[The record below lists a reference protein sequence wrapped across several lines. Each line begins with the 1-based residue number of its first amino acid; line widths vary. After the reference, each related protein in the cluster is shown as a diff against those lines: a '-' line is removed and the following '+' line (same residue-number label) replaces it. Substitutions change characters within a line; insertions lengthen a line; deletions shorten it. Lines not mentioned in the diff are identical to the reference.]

1 MKRKLFLLG
10 FLLSIMTMPSFAQI
24 EDEIQ
29 QSKTEQVRKGREY
42 LTEKFLD
49 RDYEKVKEIK
59 DYLLTF
65 ETEEFKAFKPH
76 ELWHILLWTQ
86 EYEALETAFRQV
98 DSAYVAE
105 IDKAVVPS
113 RDQLGEQLYRRSI
126 EDEHLLRFNLQE
138 ANLPAEDFDFLNLYL
153 DWDSKPLNKE
163 HVEECN
169 ELADQFLAKYPHSE
183 YEWFVR
189 HIIRRVFAPKN
200 WGWGMGLDLCS
211 GLSSGVL
218 PKPYVGFG
226 LSIDVLYKK
235 FDFMLGYDVV
245 YGKTAL
251 DLPYT
256 ISSVPHVYPKGSRSE
271 PIVWYANL
279 SYEVWEKKRMSLA
292 PFIGVGGVLEVFPDD
307 QVPGSDLKKQQRVY
321 WTGNVGACFD
331 LKGDLLGD
339 TGALRVKY
347 QCGISM
353 PDGNLSTMHLI
364 SVGWTYKLRGKTRVY

>member
-49 RDYEKVKEIK
+49 RDYEKVNEIK
-59 DYLLTF
+59 NYLLTF

-126 EDEHLLRFNLQE
+126 EDEHLVRFYLQE
-138 ANLPAEDFDFLNLYL
+138 ANLPVEDFDFLNLYL

-163 HVEECN
+163 HIEECN
-169 ELADQFLAKYPHSE
+169 ELAVRTLECKILDRLYRIAFSASGREYFCQFIQNYFHNYS
-183 YEWFVR
+183 
-189 HIIRRVFAPKN
+189 
-200 WGWGMGLDLCS
+200 
-211 GLSSGVL
+211 
-218 PKPYVGFG
+218 
-226 LSIDVLYKK
+226 
-235 FDFMLGYDVV
+235 
-245 YGKTAL
+245 
-251 DLPYT
+251 
-256 ISSVPHVYPKGSRSE
+256 
-271 PIVWYANL
+271 
-279 SYEVWEKKRMSLA
+279 
-292 PFIGVGGVLEVFPDD
+292 PFILH
-307 QVPGSDLKKQQRVY
+307 
-321 WTGNVGACFD
+321 
-331 LKGDLLGD
+331 LLRL
-339 TGALRVKY
+339 LRT
-347 QCGISM
+347 I
-353 PDGNLSTMHLI
+353 
-364 SVGWTYKLRGKTRVY
+364 W